1 MKKAENENDNPT
13 GCQNRNDGRHSCQKR
28 FEDFLYFGVTG
39 LSWTPNRVDVFF
51 THCFGR
57 PDHGVCHLTTMRFAG

>member
-1 MKKAENENDNPT
+1 
-13 GCQNRNDGRHSCQKR
+13 
-28 FEDFLYFGVTG
+28 VTG
-39 LSWTPNRVDVFF
+39 LSWTSNRVDVFF